1 MILDDKLPDTDVR
14 DNIFNII
21 PEDVLK
27 HAVNNM
33 TSIIR
38 PANNVYFNELDAKY
52 KTIRRFLPDLLSRI
66 HFKGTASTEVLIDA
80 LSWIE
85 VNLKKKKT

>member
-1 MILDDKLPDTDVR
+1 MILDEKLPDTDVR

-27 HAVNNM
+27 HAVNNV

-38 PANNVYFNELDAKY
+38 
-52 KTIRRFLPDLLSRI
+52 R
-66 HFKGTASTEVLIDA
+66 LITFTSMSLMRNSKRHGDFY
-80 LSWIE
+80 LIYCPE
-85 VNLKKKKT
+85 FILKVMPQLRH